1 MAFFL
6 GAGSPAQ
13 LDDNL
18 ADLTSLLLPGAES
31 LVSTAAGAFLDSR
44 HGQNRVYMTQS
55 ALSPKRFIQ

>member
-13 LDDNL
+13 LDDSL

-31 LVSTAAGAFLDSR
+31 LA
-44 HGQNRVYMTQS
+44 
-55 ALSPKRFIQ
+55 